1 MIGYIKPFLK
11 DLPRE
16 LKKEYRAVY
25 CGLCHTLN
33 KIGGLVGTSCL
44 NYEATLILV
53 VLLAIQEEEPKVFHG
68 SCSHTPLLHVGFVD
82 YLSQTFVNAACVSL
96 VAAKLE
102 VIDNLHDEKT
112 LLWVAAERLLRRGA
126 KRAEEELRGAVENVI
141 YSVQNYYSLEQ
152 NADSDFG
159 ALLDASGEIF
169 ESMAAPLIMAVEDVP
184 DAAELL
190 LLTNALG
197 KWTYL
202 MDACDDWQEDKRRGC
217 FNIVSKLNSISSM
230 RDIVAHTED
239 CIKFHTLQLPV
250 RRYHKLINALL
261 IDNLKKVSFE
271 ILQKLEKE
279 WQT

>member
-11 DLPRE
+11 DLPPE

-33 KIGGLVGTSCL
+33 KIGGLVGTACL

-53 VLLAIQEEEPKVFHG
+53 VLLAMQEEEPKVFHG
-68 SCSHTPLLHVGFVD
+68 SCSHTPVLHVGFVD
-82 YLSQTFVNAACVSL
+82 YLSQAFVNAACVSL
-96 VAAKLE
+96 IAAKLE

-112 LLWVAAERLLRRGA
+112 LRWVVAKRLLRRGA
-126 KRAEEELRGAVENVI
+126 KRAETELGGAVENVI
-141 YSVQNYYSLEQ
+141 CSVQNYYSLEQ

-184 DAAELL
+184 DTVELL

-202 MDACDDWQEDKRRGC
+202 LAGGQKKR
-217 FNIVSKLNSISSM
+217 M
-230 RDIVAHTED
+230 
-239 CIKFHTLQLPV
+239 LQ
-250 RRYHKLINALL
+250 HC
-261 IDNLKKVSFE
+261 
-271 ILQKLEKE
+271 Q
-279 WQT
+279 

>member
-33 KIGGLVGTSCL
+33 KIGGLLGTACL

-53 VLLAIQEEEPKVFHG
+53 VLLAMQEDEPMVFHG

-82 YLSQTFVNAACVSL
+82 YLNQAFVNAACVSL

-102 VIDNLHDEKT
+102 VTDNLHDERAFR
-112 LLWVAAERLLRRGA
+112 WVVAERLLRRGA
-126 KRAEEELRGAVENVI
+126 KRAEEELRGAAENIICSVE
-141 YSVQNYYSLEQ
+141 NYYSLEQ
-152 NADSDFG
+152 NADSNFG
-159 ALLDASGEIF
+159 TLLDASGEIF
-169 ESMAAPLIMAVEDVP
+169 EVMAAPLIMTAGEVPNAV
-184 DAAELL
+184 ELL
-190 LLTNALG
+190 LLMNELG

-202 MDACDDWQEDKRRGC
+202 MDACDDWQDDTKRGS
-217 FNIVSKLNSISSM
+217 FNAASKLDSISSV

-239 CIKFHTLQLPV
+239 RIKSHVLQLPI
-250 RRYHKLINALL
+250 RRYHELINTLL
-261 IDNLKKVSFE
+261 IDNLRKVSSG
-271 ILQKLEKE
+271 ILRKLEKE